1 VFIFTTSISKK
12 VIYKYQISKI
22 NYFTGNFTFER
33 KKQLEQFEKK
43 IIEQLDALK
52 SAILPASNIYW
63 RCDPAKHVKD
73 TTYLEV
79 TQLLQV

>member
-1 VFIFTTSISKK
+1 MQEYYGVSI
-12 VIYKYQISKI
+12 I

-33 KKQLEQFEKK
+33 TKQMEHFEKK

-52 SAILPASNIYW
+52 SSIISASNIYW

-73 TTYLEV
+73 TTYSEV

>member
-1 VFIFTTSISKK
+1 M
-12 VIYKYQISKI
+12 
-22 NYFTGNFTFER
+22 EH
-33 KKQLEQFEKK
+33 FEKK

-52 SAILPASNIYW
+52 SSIISASNIYW

-79 TQLLQV
+79 TQLLQVKHINNYLNNLIIIIIVE

>member
-1 VFIFTTSISKK
+1 MH
-12 VIYKYQISKI
+12 YCA
-22 NYFTGNFTFER
+22 GNFTFER
-33 KKQLEQFEKK
+33 TKQTEHFEKK

-52 SAILPASNIYW
+52 SSIISASNVYW
-63 RCDPAKHVKD
+63 RCDPAKHIKD